1 MERNQLK
8 WMRYHVNFGVRR
20 PVARRCVHTSLDS
33 RQVLPCSRSC
43 KRSNERIRSSLLV
56 HCRILSYSRC
66 CSSVKDAKCDVKS
79 SVIFDSL
86 QLLAIATKHENTTKY
101 ASYEATVQPTLK
113 RNTCINGIETRK
125 SYPNEFVSE
134 KEQFFKEQVESL
146 ILVKRFS
153 SFARNS

>member
-1 MERNQLK
+1 MKQLLGKKPRQRNGTKWNEMERNQLK

-20 PVARRCVHTSLDS
+20 PVARRCVDTSLDS
-33 RQVLPCSRSC
+33 RQVLPCLRSC

-56 HCRILSYSRC
+56 RCRILSYSRC

-113 RNTCINGIETRK
+113 RGFRWHGFDRRTLETK
-125 SYPNEFVSE
+125 YLY
-134 KEQFFKEQVESL
+134 K
-146 ILVKRFS
+146 LV
-153 SFARNS
+153 